1 MAEGRIREEII
12 GVFELF
18 LGRERFLD
26 EVCVEAA
33 QATHK
38 DAEDTSN
45 NYANQTG
52 PVVLKHFSEPFRSIG
67 NFDIWVLRQVRRMEH
82 EV

>member
-1 MAEGRIREEII
+1 MGDLGPADNLLPIRRGPPMAEGRIREEII

-33 QATHK
+33 
-38 DAEDTSN
+38 
-45 NYANQTG
+45 
-52 PVVLKHFSEPFRSIG
+52 
-67 NFDIWVLRQVRRMEH
+67 
-82 EV
+82 